1 MTNVL
6 LDRFAIGQLIPHE
19 GAMCLLDAV
28 LSWDKQSILCCARS
42 HRDPH
47 HPLAIAGHL
56 AALHLIE
63 YGAQAMAI
71 HGGLIAQAS
80 GMATRPGVLAL
91 VREVGF
97 EVDRIDN
104 IEADL
109 DVRATRLL
117 TNGDGWV
124 YEFSV
129 DAAGRRLVQGRVAVI
144 HSA

>member
-1 MTNVL
+1 MSKVL
-6 LDRFAIGQLIPHE
+6 LERPALSKLIPHQ
-19 GAMCLLDAV
+19 GAMCLLYAV
-28 LSWDKQSILCCARS
+28 LHWDAQSILCRARS
-42 HRDPH
+42 HRDPL
-47 HPLAIAGHL
+47 HPLAIAGRL

-71 HGGLIAQAS
+71 HGGLIAQANGS
-80 GMATRPGVLAL
+80 VARPGVLAL
-91 VREVGF
+91 VREVAF

-117 TNGDGWV
+117 ASGDGWL

-129 DAAGRRLVQGRVAVI
+129 DAAGQRLARGRVAVI
-144 HSA
+144 NSA

>member
-1 MTNVL
+1 MSDVL
-6 LDRFAIGQLIPHE
+6 LDRFALSQLIPHQ

-28 LSWDKQSILCCARS
+28 LHWDAQSIHCRACS
-42 HRDPH
+42 HRSPK

-71 HGGLIAQAS
+71 HGGLIAHAN
-80 GMATRPGVLAL
+80 GTVAKPGVLAL
-91 VREVGF
+91 VREVAF

-109 DVRATRLL
+109 DVQAKRLL
-117 TNGDGWV
+117 ASGDGWL
-124 YEFSV
+124 YEFSM
-129 DAAGRRLVQGRVAVI
+129 DAAGRRLAQGRVAVI
-144 HSA
+144 NSV